1 MKDESKLINNPHPLL
16 PRQTAEEETGGQIS
30 RVMNIE
36 NTQSQMR
43 KGVLE
48 FCILSI
54 IKRGEV
60 YPSDIIDEMKR
71 ANLNILEGTLYPL
84 LTRLKNADLLTYRWV
99 ESTGGPPRKYF
110 SLTEKGAAFYGELE
124 ATWNELANAVQSLTK
139 NGQMVNSADQNNF
152 NQ

>member
-1 MKDESKLINNPHPLL
+1 
-16 PRQTAEEETGGQIS
+16 
-30 RVMNIE
+30 MNIE

-54 IKRGEV
+54 IKRGEA
-60 YPSDIIDEMKR
+60 YPSDIIEEMKK
-71 ANLNILEGTLYPL
+71 ANLHILEGTLYPL
-84 LTRLKNADLLTYRWV
+84 LTRLKNADFLTYRWV

-110 SLTEKGAAFYGELE
+110 SLTDKGADFYQELE
-124 ATWNELANAVQSLTK
+124 ATWNEMANAVRHITQ
-139 NGQMVNSADQNNF
+139 NGHTEATEETTTNY

>member
-1 MKDESKLINNPHPLL
+1 L
-16 PRQTAEEETGGQIS
+16 PRPEKAGKIPEI
-30 RVMNIE
+30 MNIE

-60 YPSDIIDEMKR
+60 YPSDIIEEMKR

-110 SLTEKGAAFYGELE
+110 SLTDKGASFYAELQ
-124 ATWNELANAVQSLTK
+124 ATWNELANAVHALTQ
-139 NGQMVNSADQNNF
+139 NGQAISIDPNNF

>member
-1 MKDESKLINNPHPLL
+1 
-16 PRQTAEEETGGQIS
+16 
-30 RVMNIE
+30 MNIE

-60 YPSDIIDEMKR
+60 YPSDIIAEMKA

-110 SLTEKGAAFYGELE
+110 SLTEKGASFYAELQ
-124 ATWNELANAVQSLTK
+124 ATWNELANAVHSLTQ
-139 NGQMVNSADQNNF
+139 NGQALAEEPNNF